1 MNKGKSE
8 ALQNKRKKVKFT
20 TKFTIYRL
28 PPPPPAL
35 GKF

>member
-8 ALQNKRKKVKFT
+8 ALQNKRKKFKFT
-20 TKFTIYRL
+20 TKFTIYR
-28 PPPPPAL
+28 PPPPAL